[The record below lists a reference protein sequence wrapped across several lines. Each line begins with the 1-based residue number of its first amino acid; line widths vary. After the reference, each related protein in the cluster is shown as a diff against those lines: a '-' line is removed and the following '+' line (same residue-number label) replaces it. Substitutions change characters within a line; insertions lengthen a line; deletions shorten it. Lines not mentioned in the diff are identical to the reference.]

1 VASLSEM
8 PAAARATIDG
18 DGVDVFRDLAL
29 LWDQLNVLR
38 PSVVLIQ
45 GAVVDVVVGKR
56 LDNLSFIK
64 SRSVQ
69 KIPQQPTS
77 DMMHEQ
83 VARLVRELRPQ
94 INALR
99 CERP

>member
-1 VASLSEM
+1 
-8 PAAARATIDG
+8 
-18 DGVDVFRDLAL
+18 
-29 LWDQLNVLR
+29 
-38 PSVVLIQ
+38 
-45 GAVVDVVVGKR
+45 

-77 DMMHEQ
+77 DMMQEQ

-94 INALR
+94 IDALR